1 MHLTIP
7 PSSQQQQTWPSTYS
21 SSFQSDPWIRWFLHS
36 KGTSSGRLFS
46 GAGSSWVKACA
57 STSQSSG
64 PPAPEAGARPTPPA
78 LPPAPGHVWGWLCEA
93 GGKKRKSAHRTYS
106 RPLPSTYTLFKPAR
120 NRNGM
125 PSVPTMRDD
134 NNLPERTV
142 IFMNITLLVLSAV
155 PVNYRPAGDLCGTR
169 WESWPPLNG
178 PSCSCT
184 GSLWEPAFTHWLSA
198 SQDMTHRSQGRNHL
212 HLQRF
217 GI

>member
-1 MHLTIP
+1 
-7 PSSQQQQTWPSTYS
+7 
-21 SSFQSDPWIRWFLHS
+21 
-36 KGTSSGRLFS
+36 
-46 GAGSSWVKACA
+46 
-57 STSQSSG
+57 
-64 PPAPEAGARPTPPA
+64 
-78 LPPAPGHVWGWLCEA
+78 
-93 GGKKRKSAHRTYS
+93 
-106 RPLPSTYTLFKPAR
+106 
-120 NRNGM
+120 M

-198 SQDMTHRSQGRNHL
+198 SQDMTQRSQRRNHL
-212 HLQRF
+212 RLQCSVFKGAEGKDDAGLKCSLNVKWFLSNLQYFSGASLQLPPLWAPYSSERKGTCYTNHIHPAF
-217 GI
+217 TSHRTSLHPQTGNF